1 MYVSM
6 ICERNVNKCNIICI
20 CSSSPLIQFDL
31 ESFISTTQLNS
42 WSSFPALP
50 YCILFSLV

>member
-31 ESFISTTQLNS
+31 ESFISTTQLNF
-42 WSSFPALP
+42 WLSFPALP